1 MLGSNIWGNS
11 IYILDEAKNST
22 CAKEMLDR
30 GDWIVPTFNGELRT
44 DKPPLHY
51 YFMMAGYSI
60 FEVNAFG
67 ARFFS
72 VIFGIL
78 TLLITFFYTRKYL
91 GNRTAIITVTMLLAS
106 LHFVLEFH
114 LAVPD
119 PYLIFFMTL
128 AFFAFYDFY
137 KTDRIIS
144 LIILYVSLGL
154 GALAKGPVAIALP
167 GLVFLLFILL
177 RKGRQWQLIRRYKLW
192 LAILI
197 VAALTVPW
205 YWLVGV
211 KTDGAWLS
219 GFFLEHNLDR
229 FAETKEGHGGF
240 FLTTLAYVF
249 LGLLPFAVFSVQAL
263 VRNSRFLRNDD
274 LPTYATLAGITI
286 VIFFI
291 LSDTKLPNYTIPAYP
306 LIAVVTAYFLVKQAN
321 QFRRWPF
328 VVHLVIA
335 LLLPVLIYFALLYEK
350 SLASLAN
357 HAWWFLL
364 LPLTGIVA
372 LAAQLRKRFFAALR
386 ILFYGWATTTLLF
399 FFVIFPKIDQ
409 KNPVNQT
416 RQLFSLQNKNIAY
429 FGKFNP
435 AFSFY
440 YHKTIPELN
449 SAADVSLFLQNEE
462 GVVISTKKFL
472 PALDSVQGWKVAGV
486 FHDLFEKPTTVIL
499 VPDGMKMSSETE
511 AGL

>member
-1 MLGSNIWGNS
+1 M
-11 IYILDEAKNST
+11 
-22 CAKEMLDR
+22 
-30 GDWIVPTFNGELRT
+30 
-44 DKPPLHY
+44 
-51 YFMMAGYSI
+51 
-60 FEVNAFG
+60 
-67 ARFFS
+67 
-72 VIFGIL
+72 
-78 TLLITFFYTRKYL
+78 
-91 GNRTAIITVTMLLAS
+91 
-106 LHFVLEFH
+106 
-114 LAVPD
+114 
-119 PYLIFFMTL
+119 
-128 AFFAFYDFY
+128 
-137 KTDRIIS
+137 
-144 LIILYVSLGL
+144 
-154 GALAKGPVAIALP
+154 
-167 GLVFLLFILL
+167 
-177 RKGRQWQLIRRYKLW
+177 
-192 LAILI
+192 
-197 VAALTVPW
+197 
-205 YWLVGV
+205 
-211 KTDGAWLS
+211 
-219 GFFLEHNLDR
+219 
-229 FAETKEGHGGF
+229 
-240 FLTTLAYVF
+240 
-249 LGLLPFAVFSVQAL
+249 
-263 VRNSRFLRNDD
+263 
-274 LPTYATLAGITI
+274 
-286 VIFFI
+286 
-291 LSDTKLPNYTIPAYP
+291 
-306 LIAVVTAYFLVKQAN
+306 
-321 QFRRWPF
+321 
-328 VVHLVIA
+328 
-335 LLLPVLIYFALLYEK
+335 IYFALLYEK